1 MVEGALMLDRLG
13 FKSQLYYLIEKTW
26 ANYLALFSF
35 QFILY
40 EKERTVATLQGSC
53 RR

>member
-1 MVEGALMLDRLG
+1 MVEGDLMLDRPG

-35 QFILY
+35 NLSLY
-40 EKERTVATLQGSC
+40 EKERTVATLQGYC